1 MKIYQQ
7 EFLYHCQYLCGSTYI
22 IILFFRIMYA
32 KVLQEME
39 HVSHSKSKSLNMKFY
54 DVASINNISL
64 SLTHLFIE
72 NLTSYR
78 AECDNM
84 GGTKDGTCADG
95 FGICCIGIIWI
106 ENNNIIGFIDICLL
120 DIIHDI
126 DFSIVTLSSGQ
137 SSSVN
142 NSYIVHKS
150 TSTLAAG
157 IHHYTIC
164 PSSDDICRVKFD
176 FTVRIME

>member
-1 MKIYQQ
+1 MQRCCKKWNMFHTVSPSLWIWS
-7 EFLYHCQYLCGSTYI
+7 FMT
-22 IILFFRIMYA
+22 
-32 KVLQEME
+32 LQL
-39 HVSHSKSKSLNMKFY
+39 S
-54 DVASINNISL
+54 AISL

-106 ENNNIIGFIDICLL
+106 GNDNIIGFIDLCLL

-164 PSSDDICRVKFD
+164 PCSDDICRVKFD

>member
-1 MKIYQQ
+1 M
-7 EFLYHCQYLCGSTYI
+7 
-22 IILFFRIMYA
+22 
-32 KVLQEME
+32 LQEME

-54 DVASINNISL
+54 DVAAINNISL

-106 ENNNIIGFIDICLL
+106 ENNNIIGFEFYRYMFIRYYTWYW
-120 DIIHDI
+120 
-126 DFSIVTLSSGQ
+126 FF
-137 SSSVN
+137 
-142 NSYIVHKS
+142 NSDTQLWPIQF
-150 TSTLAAG
+150 G
-157 IHHYTIC
+157 
-164 PSSDDICRVKFD
+164 
-176 FTVRIME
+176 

>member
-1 MKIYQQ
+1 M
-7 EFLYHCQYLCGSTYI
+7 
-22 IILFFRIMYA
+22 
-32 KVLQEME
+32 LQEME

-54 DVASINNISL
+54 DVAAINNISL

-106 ENNNIIGFIDICLL
+106 GNNNIIGFEL
-120 DIIHDI
+120 
-126 DFSIVTLSSGQ
+126 
-137 SSSVN
+137 
-142 NSYIVHKS
+142 
-150 TSTLAAG
+150 
-157 IHHYTIC
+157 
-164 PSSDDICRVKFD
+164 
-176 FTVRIME
+176 